1 MYMAQE
7 DVDLALGLSVGSGTG
22 NPHLLQPKEAPPLEP
37 SLTLSLTIAVKREK
51 VEEENKRAMIYYS
64 AASSAADDDIEGCNN
79 SGSSRKK
86 LKLTKEQSAL
96 LEGRFKEHSTLDTK
110 QKTALARQLNL
121 RPRQVEVW
129 FQNRRARTKLKQTEV
144 DCELLK
150 RCCETLTE
158 ENRRLH
164 LELQQLHH
172 QQQRHP
178 TAFFMPAAAML
189 SVCPSCDRLAPAPPA
204 HAAAAADRPA
214 SKRSFFATN
223 SAASARQLYPH
234 KDRHASMN

>member
-1 MYMAQE
+1 MAQE

-150 RCCETLTE
+150 SCCETLTE

-178 TAFFMPAAAML
+178 TAAFFMPAAAML
-189 SVCPSCDRLAPAPPA
+189 SVCPSCNRLAPAPPA

>member
-7 DVDLALGLSVGSGTG
+7 EADLALGLSLGSGTG
-22 NPHLLQPKEAPPLEP
+22 HHHLLQRKEALPLEP
-37 SLTLSLTIAVKREK
+37 SLTLSLTIAVKREN
-51 VEEENKRAMIYYS
+51 VEEENERAQIYYS
-64 AASSAADDDIEGCNN
+64 VASPAADDDVEGCKN
-79 SGSSRKK
+79 SSSGRKK
-86 LKLTKEQSAL
+86 LRLTKEQSAL
-96 LEGRFKEHSTLDTK
+96 LEGRFKEHSSLDT

-164 LELQQLHH
+164 LELQQLRALSNHH
-172 QQQRHP
+172 HP
-178 TAFFMPAAAML
+178 TAAFFMPTSAML
-189 SVCPSCDRLAPAPPA
+189 SVCPCCNRLVPAPPA
-204 HAAAAADRPA
+204 HAAATADRPA
-214 SKRSFFATN
+214 PKRSFFATN
-223 SAASARQLYPH
+223 SAASARQLHPH
-234 KDRHASMN
+234 KDIIHH